1 MGSAGLPKRK
11 TGVGTQPGFPSTD
24 GGPVFCDG
32 ERRRIMKKQPQVLT
46 TQEACQYLR
55 ISRPT
60 FLRLVY
66 TNQIRAKKVGKGWRV
81 LRSEIETYMRGEDS
95 E

>member
-1 MGSAGLPKRK
+1 
-11 TGVGTQPGFPSTD
+11 
-24 GGPVFCDG
+24 
-32 ERRRIMKKQPQVLT
+32 MKKQPQVLT

>member
-1 MGSAGLPKRK
+1 
-11 TGVGTQPGFPSTD
+11 
-24 GGPVFCDG
+24 
-32 ERRRIMKKQPQVLT
+32 MKKQPQVLT

-81 LRSEIETYMRGEDS
+81 LRSEIETYIRGEDS